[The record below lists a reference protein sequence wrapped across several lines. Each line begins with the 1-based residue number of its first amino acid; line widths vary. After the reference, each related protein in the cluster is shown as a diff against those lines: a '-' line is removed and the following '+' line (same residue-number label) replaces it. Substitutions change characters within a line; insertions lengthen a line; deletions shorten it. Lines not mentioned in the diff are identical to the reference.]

1 MSKQAPEKWLFFSA
15 LPPFRGGIAQFSS
28 ATFQALAQKITIKG
42 FTFRQQ
48 YPNFLFPGSS
58 QLDASLLKNSEY
70 PRVVSTFLPWTYIK
84 AVRVFRKEKPMVFV
98 TSYWMTFFAPMMAFW
113 ALFLPKNTKKLA
125 IVHNLKP
132 HESRFFDAF
141 FNRLFLKYYDGFV
154 VLSEAVGR
162 DILALKPTAKIKH
175 IPHPPYEIEP
185 TSLDQVKCRQNL
197 GLDPHKKTL
206 LFFGLIRSYKGLQ
219 ELIAAFALLDDQ
231 YQLLIAGEVYGD
243 PQVYHSALAASPS
256 KNWRFFDQFIPNSE
270 VAQYFQAADLVVL
283 PYLSATQSGVRALAL
298 AQNRAVLCT
307 NVGGLAEGLQENKE
321 GFQLEQT
328 AAQPFATQIKT
339 LFDNGEIAACN
350 QGLTQKN
357 TDTNQAWLDF
367 AVALIEFSMSV

>member
-1 MSKQAPEKWLFFSA
+1 
-15 LPPFRGGIAQFSS
+15 
-28 ATFQALAQKITIKG
+28 
-42 FTFRQQ
+42 
-48 YPNFLFPGSS
+48 
-58 QLDASLLKNSEY
+58 
-70 PRVVSTFLPWTYIK
+70 
-84 AVRVFRKEKPMVFV
+84 
-98 TSYWMTFFAPMMAFW
+98 
-113 ALFLPKNTKKLA
+113 
-125 IVHNLKP
+125 
-132 HESRFFDAF
+132 
-141 FNRLFLKYYDGFV
+141 
-154 VLSEAVGR
+154 
-162 DILALKPTAKIKH
+162 
-175 IPHPPYEIEP
+175 
-185 TSLDQVKCRQNL
+185 
-197 GLDPHKKTL
+197 
-206 LFFGLIRSYKGLQ
+206 LQ

-243 PQVYHSALAASPS
+243 PQVYHCALAASPN

-367 AVALIEFSMSV
+367 AVALIEFSKSV